1 MTRHVLALAAT
12 ALFVSGTALGSPV
25 TVDGDIG
32 VSEYGVSVDDA
43 LNEAGLDS
51 ASLDIETMYFD
62 EDQTADFYYVGLE
75 VLSEPIDRDGGSTTM
90 LDMTMLILRLYD
102 TTGTSLKYTIR
113 ADLWAAGGALLV
125 WDSTNTPVVLGAGDY
140 ELAGDDGSS
149 INDLE
154 LGIKRSVLSDLNGV
168 DSPYFRAQLDDTGF
182 ASDDQL
188 AGNIPEPATLA
199 LVSLGGLALL
209 RRRRA

>member
-12 ALFVSGTALGSPV
+12 ALLVSGTALGSPV

-32 VSEYGVSVDDA
+32 ASEYGTSVDDA

-62 EDQTADFYYVGLE
+62 EDETAGFYYVGLE
-75 VLSEPIDRDGGSTTM
+75 VLSEPIDRDGGS
-90 LDMTMLILRLYD
+90 MTFFGITALFLQLYD
-102 TTGTSLKYTIR
+102 NSGTNLLYTVV
-113 ADLWAAGGALLV
+113 AQLSAGGGDLLV
-125 WDSTNTPVVLGAGDY
+125 GEGTNTPVPLGAGDY
-140 ELAGDDGSS
+140 ELAGADGSS

-154 LGIKRSVLSDLNGV
+154 LGIKRSVLLDLNGV

-188 AGNIPEPATLA
+188 TGNIPEPATLA
-199 LVSLGGLALL
+199 LGSLGGLALL